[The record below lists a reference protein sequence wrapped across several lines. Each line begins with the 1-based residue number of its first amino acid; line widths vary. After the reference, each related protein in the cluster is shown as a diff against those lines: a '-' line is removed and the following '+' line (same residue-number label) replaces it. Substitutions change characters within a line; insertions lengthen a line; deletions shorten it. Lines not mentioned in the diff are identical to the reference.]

1 MVKMLPSMPQ
11 EEHHPTVQS
20 RTDVSPVLSFLK
32 VIHAFGRPVAPIEE
46 RCSVS
51 LRSWKLQIKQLGSS
65 SQMFFCTS
73 PLHAI
78 KPIAQRML

>member
-20 RTDVSPVLSFLK
+20 RNDVSPVLSFFK

-51 LRSWKLQIKQLGSS
+51 LRSWKL
-65 SQMFFCTS
+65 
-73 PLHAI
+73 
-78 KPIAQRML
+78 